1 MPSLDLPSATDDNTY
16 ASYTLDHHGLVA
28 GMVDELGL
36 VEKIDAMIPQDL
48 GQRQVSV
55 GVAVKAMILIGL
67 GFVQRALYL
76 TPDFFRGKPVGRLLG
91 PGITAEMLNDDA
103 LGRGMDAIYEFG
115 VEPFYFLLA
124 SGAVKQ
130 LGLSGAGGHLDSTSF
145 HVDGE
150 YNSGDGS
157 AAEGVV
163 HIRQGYSRDHRPD
176 LNQVVLQLVVENQA
190 GIPLLMAASGG
201 NVNDQAGFH
210 GLVQRHKGQLE
221 GGGLRYLVA
230 DSALYTA
237 KSLQELGATTWVSRV
252 PETFCAA
259 REIVQAVAGE
269 LADGG
274 EETAWRTLCT
284 VETGVRQRWLVV
296 HSRAARHRAEATLRK
311 RHLRQGEADLKAFD
325 RLRRQDFACE
335 ADAQAALEAFAKGL
349 KLTLIHEGRI
359 VRQTTPEKKC
369 RQAVVSQEAGPAR
382 YAVEG
387 QLASRT
393 DVHARQLLQK
403 SCFVVATNDT
413 EGTVLGDGQ
422 VLEAY
427 RKDQQKVERGFR
439 FLKDPLFMASTLFLK
454 SPRRIMALMAIMT
467 LCLMVYA
474 ALEHR
479 IRQSLAQQSQTFP
492 NQKGKPTER
501 PTARW
506 VFQSFMDIHILTL
519 PTLAEIVSNLKAH
532 HRALLNL
539 LGERYVAVY
548 ANSG

>member
-1 MPSLDLPSATDDNTY
+1 MSSDADAY

-36 VEKIDAMIPQDL
+36 VGKIDAMIPQDL

-55 GVAVKAMILIGL
+55 GTAVKAMILIGL

-91 PGITAEMLNDDA
+91 PGITAGMLNDDA
-103 LGRGMDAIYEFG
+103 LGRALDAIFAFG
-115 VEPFYFLLA
+115 VEAFYFLLA
-124 SGAVKQ
+124 SDAVKQ
-130 LGLSGAGGHLDSTSF
+130 LGLSGTGGHLDSTSF
-145 HVDGE
+145 HVDGQ

-157 AAEGVV
+157 AAAGVV

-190 GIPLLMAASGG
+190 GIPLLMAAAGG

-210 GLVQRHKGQLE
+210 GLVQRHKAQLE
-221 GGGLRYLVA
+221 DGGLRYLVA
-230 DSALYTA
+230 DSALYTE
-237 KSLQELGATTWVSRV
+237 KSLLELGGTTWVSRV
-252 PETFCAA
+252 PETFGAA
-259 REIVQAVAGE
+259 RAIVQAVAGE

-274 EETAWRTLCT
+274 EETAHRTLCVT
-284 VETGVRQRWLVV
+284 EAGVPQRWLVV
-296 HSRAARHRAEATLRK
+296 HSRAARHRAEKTLAK
-311 RHLRQGEADLKAFD
+311 RHLQQGEAEMKAFD
-325 RLRRQDFACE
+325 RLRRQAFACE
-335 ADAQAALEAFAKGL
+335 PDARAAMEAFGKTL
-349 KLTLIHEGRI
+349 KLTQVHEGRA
-359 VRQTTPEKKC
+359 VQRATPPKK
-369 RQAVVSQEAGPAR
+369 RRPAGNREAGPAY

-387 QLASRT
+387 QLASRV

-413 EGTVLGDGQ
+413 EGAILSDEQ

-454 SPRRIMALMAIMT
+454 SPRRIMALM
-467 LCLMVYA
+467 VYA

-479 IRQSLAQQSQTFP
+479 IRQGLAEQSQTFP
-492 NQKGKPTER
+492 DQKGKPTER

-506 VFQSFMDIHILTL
+506 VFQSFANIHVL
-519 PTLAEIVSNLKAH
+519 LAASAAEVVLNLKAH
-532 HRALLNL
+532 HRALLAL

-548 ANSG
+548 SNSG

>member
-1 MPSLDLPSATDDNTY
+1 
-16 ASYTLDHHGLVA
+16 
-28 GMVDELGL
+28 MVE
-36 VEKIDAMIPQDL
+36 
-48 GQRQVSV
+48 S
-55 GVAVKAMILIGL
+55 
-67 GFVQRALYL
+67 
-76 TPDFFRGKPVGRLLG
+76 
-91 PGITAEMLNDDA
+91 
-103 LGRGMDAIYEFG
+103 
-115 VEPFYFLLA
+115 
-124 SGAVKQ
+124 
-130 LGLSGAGGHLDSTSF
+130 
-145 HVDGE
+145 
-150 YNSGDGS
+150 
-157 AAEGVV
+157 
-163 HIRQGYSRDHRPD
+163 
-176 LNQVVLQLVVENQA
+176 QA
-190 GIPLLMAASGG
+190 GIPLLMAAAGG

-210 GLVQRHKGQLE
+210 GLVQRHKAQLE
-221 GGGLRYLVA
+221 DGGLRYLVA

-237 KSLQELGATTWVSRV
+237 KSLQAMGGMTWVSRV
-252 PETFCAA
+252 PETFDSACGV
-259 REIVQAVAGE
+259 IHAVAGE

-274 EETAWRTLCT
+274 GEMAWRTLCVT
-284 VETGVRQRWLVV
+284 EAGVRQRWLVV
-296 HSRAARHRAEATLRK
+296 HSRAARQRAEKTLAK
-311 RHLRQGEADLKAFD
+311 RHLHQGEAELKAFD

-349 KLTLIHEGRI
+349 KLTLVHEGRS
-359 VRQTTPEKKC
+359 VRQTTPAKKR
-369 RQAVVSQEAGPAR
+369 RQTGSQDAAPAR

-413 EGTVLGDGQ
+413 EGAVLSDEQ

-439 FLKDPLFMASTLFLK
+439 FLKDPLFMASALFLK

-479 IRQSLAQQSQTFP
+479 IRQGLAQQSQTFP
-492 NQKGKPTER
+492 DQKGKPTER

-519 PTLAEIVSNLKAH
+519 PTLAEIVLNLKAH
-532 HRALLNL
+532 HRVLLNL

>member
-1 MPSLDLPSATDDNTY
+1 MVSSPDCSC
-16 ASYTLDHHGLVA
+16 ASDADAYTSHTLDHHGLVA

-36 VEKIDAMIPQDL
+36 VGKIDAMIPQDL

-91 PGITAEMLNDDA
+91 PGITAGMLNDDA
-103 LGRGMDAIYEFG
+103 LGRALDAIFAFG
-115 VEPFYFLLA
+115 VEAFYFLLA
-124 SGAVKQ
+124 SGVVKQ

-145 HVDGE
+145 HVDGQ
-150 YNSGDGS
+150 YNSGDAP

-163 HIRQGYSRDHRPD
+163 HIRRGYSRDHRPD
-176 LNQVVLQLVVENQA
+176 LNQVVLQLVSENQA
-190 GIPLLMAASGG
+190 GIPLLMAASDG

-210 GLVQRHKGQLE
+210 GIIQRHKGQLE
-221 GGGLRYLVA
+221 EGGLRYLVA

-237 KSLQELGATTWVSRV
+237 NSLRELDAMAWVSRV
-252 PETFCAA
+252 PETFGAA
-259 REIVQAVAGE
+259 REIVQAVAGD
-269 LADGG
+269 LAESG
-274 EETAWRTLCT
+274 EEVAHRSLCV
-284 VETGVRQRWLVV
+284 VEAGIRQRWLVV
-296 HSRAARHRAEATLRK
+296 HSRAARRRAEATLRK

-325 RLRRQDFACE
+325 RLRRQAFGCE
-335 ADAQAALEAFAKGL
+335 ADARDALEAFGKTL
-349 KLTLIHEGRI
+349 KLTQIHDGRV
-359 VRQTTPEKKC
+359 VRRPHPPKK
-369 RQAVVSQEAGPAR
+369 RRPAGSPGTGPAL

-387 QLASRT
+387 QLASRA

-413 EGTVLGDGQ
+413 EGTVLGDAQ
-422 VLEAY
+422 LLEAY

-454 SPRRIMALMAIMT
+454 STRRIMALMAVMT

-479 IRQSLAQQSQTFP
+479 IRQGLARQSQTFP
-492 NQKGKPTER
+492 DQKGKPTER

-506 VFQSFMDIHILTL
+506 VFQSFTGIHVLQVAPLTEVVL
-519 PTLAEIVSNLKAH
+519 NLKTH
-532 HRALLNL
+532 HRALLAL
-539 LGERYVAVY
+539 LGERYTAVY
-548 ANSG
+548 SNSG

>member
-1 MPSLDLPSATDDNTY
+1 MPTTNLPSAPDDNPY

-55 GVAVKAMILIGL
+55 GMAVKAMIIIGL

-103 LGRGMDAIYEFG
+103 MGRGMDAIYEFG

-124 SGAVKQ
+124 SDVVKQ
-130 LGLSGAGGHLDSTSF
+130 LGLSGEGGHLDSTSF

-176 LNQVVLQLVVENQA
+176 LNQVVLQLVAESQA
-190 GIPLLMAASGG
+190 GIPLLMAAAGG

-221 GGGLRYLVA
+221 GGGLQYLVA

-237 KSLQELGATTWVSRV
+237 KSLRELDGTVWVSRV
-252 PETFCAA
+252 PETFGSAC
-259 REIVQAVAGE
+259 EVIHAVAGE

-274 EETAWRTLCT
+274 GEMAWRTLCVT
-284 VETGVRQRWLVV
+284 EAGVRQRWLVV
-296 HSRAARHRAEATLRK
+296 HSRTARHRAEKTLGK
-311 RHLRQGEADLKAFD
+311 KHLKQGEAELKAFD

-335 ADAQAALEAFAKGL
+335 ADALAALDAFAKGL
-349 KLTLIHEGRI
+349 KLTLVHEGRI
-359 VRQTTPEKKC
+359 VRQTTPAKKR
-369 RQAVVSQEAGPAR
+369 RQAASQEADPAR

-393 DVHARQLLQK
+393 DVHARRLLQK
-403 SCFVVATNDT
+403 SCFIVATNDT
-413 EGTVLGDGQ
+413 EGTVLGDEQ

-439 FLKDPLFMASTLFLK
+439 FLKDPMFMASTLFLK

-479 IRQSLAQQSQTFP
+479 IRKGLAQQSLTFP
-492 NQKGKPTER
+492 DQKGKPTER

-519 PTLAEIVSNLKAH
+519 PTLAEIVLNLKAH
-532 HRALLNL
+532 HKVLLNL
-539 LGERYVAVY
+539 LGERYVAIY

>member
-1 MPSLDLPSATDDNTY
+1 
-16 ASYTLDHHGLVA
+16 
-28 GMVDELGL
+28 
-36 VEKIDAMIPQDL
+36 
-48 GQRQVSV
+48 
-55 GVAVKAMILIGL
+55 
-67 GFVQRALYL
+67 
-76 TPDFFRGKPVGRLLG
+76 
-91 PGITAEMLNDDA
+91 
-103 LGRGMDAIYEFG
+103 
-115 VEPFYFLLA
+115 
-124 SGAVKQ
+124 
-130 LGLSGAGGHLDSTSF
+130 LSGAGGHLDSTSF

-176 LNQVVLQLVVENQA
+176 LNQVVLQLVAESQA
-190 GIPLLMAASGG
+190 GIPLLMAAAGG
-201 NVNDQAGFH
+201 NVNDQAGFL
-210 GLVQRHKGQLE
+210 GLIQRHKAQLE
-221 GGGLRYLVA
+221 GGGLQYLVA
-230 DSALYTA
+230 DSALYTG
-237 KSLQELGATTWVSRV
+237 KSLQALDETTWVSRV
-252 PETFCAA
+252 PETFGAA
-259 REIVQAVAGE
+259 VEMVQAVAGD
-269 LADGG
+269 LAGGGG
-274 EETAWRTLCT
+274 EMAWRTLCVT
-284 VETGVRQRWLVV
+284 EAGIRQRWLVV

-325 RLRRQDFACE
+325 RLRRQRFGCE
-335 ADAQAALEAFAKGL
+335 GDARDALEAFAKTL

-359 VRQTTPEKKC
+359 VRQATPAKKH
-369 RQAVVSQEAGPAR
+369 RQAEGQAT

-393 DVHARQLLQK
+393 DVHARRLLQK

-413 EGTVLGDGQ
+413 EGTVLSDGQ

-439 FLKDPLFMASTLFLK
+439 FLKDPLFMASALFLK

-479 IRQSLAQQSQTFP
+479 IRQGLAQQSQTFP
-492 NQKGKPTER
+492 DQKGKPTER

-506 VFQSFMDIHILTL
+506 VFQSFMDIHLLTL
-519 PTLAEIVSNLKAH
+519 PTLAEIVLNLKAH
-532 HRALLNL
+532 HRVLLNL
-539 LGERYVAVY
+539 LGERYVAIY

>member
-1 MPSLDLPSATDDNTY
+1 
-16 ASYTLDHHGLVA
+16 V
-28 GMVDELGL
+28 
-36 VEKIDAMIPQDL
+36 
-48 GQRQVSV
+48 
-55 GVAVKAMILIGL
+55 
-67 GFVQRALYL
+67 
-76 TPDFFRGKPVGRLLG
+76 
-91 PGITAEMLNDDA
+91 
-103 LGRGMDAIYEFG
+103 
-115 VEPFYFLLA
+115 
-124 SGAVKQ
+124 VKQ

-176 LNQVVLQLVVENQA
+176 LNQVVLQLVSESQA
-190 GIPLLMAASGG
+190 GIPLLMAASSG
-201 NVNDQAGFH
+201 NVNDHAGFH
-210 GLVQRHKGQLE
+210 ALIQRHKAQLE

-237 KSLQELGATTWVSRV
+237 KSLQALGETTWVSRV
-252 PETFCAA
+252 PETFGAA
-259 REIVQAVAGE
+259 CEIIQAVAGE
-269 LADGG
+269 LAGGGG
-274 EETAWRTLCT
+274 EVAWRTLCVT
-284 VETGVRQRWLVV
+284 EAGVRQRWLVV
-296 HSRAARHRAEATLRK
+296 HSRAARRRAEATLRK
-311 RHLRQGEADLKAFD
+311 RHLKQGEADLKAFD
-325 RLRRQDFACE
+325 RLRRQGFACE
-335 ADAQAALEAFAKGL
+335 ADAQAALDAFAKGL

-359 VRQTTPEKKC
+359 VE
-369 RQAVVSQEAGPAR
+369 QAIPANRRRRTESQGHGTVR

-387 QLASRT
+387 RLASRV
-393 DVHARQLLQK
+393 DIHARQLLQK

-413 EGTVLGDGQ
+413 TGAVLSDEQ

-479 IRQSLAQQSQTFP
+479 IRQGLAQQSQTFP
-492 NQKGKPTER
+492 DQKGKPTER

-506 VFQSFMDIHILTL
+506 VFQSFMDIHLLTL
-519 PTLAEIVSNLKAH
+519 PTLAEIVLNLKAH